1 MKTIIHSNGSKWA
14 GQEPDSIEKLIEV
27 LGEHTIEENFF
38 TTYESGVGGLGVARQ
53 YCPVKVLENGNTMFF
68 GNFEELS
75 HVFRIETND
84 PELIEKLTKAIK
96 NNDGWRKYYHKN
108 LAVNLMDLQEEAKRA
123 FYWTS
128 MSPDKRGLSMVKDYT
143 DLLNYDLSKIKNAS
157 QEEKDR
163 YISGFR
169 NKFTVWLSAK
179 SRCASSMVTGP
190 ANFPVEKNRKA
201 LDREHRL
208 GIEMD
213 EFREKAIKS
222 ILKSID
228 NKRPQEEK
236 DAERWE
242 AIEKNLLSTIQ
253 TIIDIDEGRNTYS
266 ARSLFTSSLTG
277 FIQRM
282 AKNGQ
287 VADVKKSL
295 DLIEKLNESSKKEI
309 ITKRSK
315 IWALREVVEQVSE
328 KQEELKNA
336 EDKEVLYDGF
346 KVVISYSDERIRI
359 IHDEKPD
366 REVINNIKKHG
377 FRWSPFNTAWQRK
390 LTNNAIY
397 VTFKILLKDEK
408 HRENN

>member
-1 MKTIIHSNGSKWA
+1 
-14 GQEPDSIEKLIEV
+14 
-27 LGEHTIEENFF
+27 
-38 TTYESGVGGLGVARQ
+38 
-53 YCPVKVLENGNTMFF
+53 
-68 GNFEELS
+68 
-75 HVFRIETND
+75 
-84 PELIEKLTKAIK
+84 
-96 NNDGWRKYYHKN
+96 
-108 LAVNLMDLQEEAKRA
+108 
-123 FYWTS
+123 
-128 MSPDKRGLSMVKDYT
+128 MVKDYT

-397 VTFKILLKDEK
+397 VTFKILLKDNLTINK
-408 HRENN
+408 